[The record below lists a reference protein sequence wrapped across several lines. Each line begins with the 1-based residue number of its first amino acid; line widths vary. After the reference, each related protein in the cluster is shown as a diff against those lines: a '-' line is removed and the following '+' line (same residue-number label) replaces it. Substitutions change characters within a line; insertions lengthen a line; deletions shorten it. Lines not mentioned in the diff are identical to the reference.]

1 MRRKVL
7 LAILLLSGCS
17 GSGFYR
23 YERDSFSLPWNNPNA
38 PVSSSENFMRARHG
52 SASVQSSTLL
62 TEAGDIWPGPPQPV
76 PTLKELQ
83 KQQLSEI
90 NSEADNPGASL
101 SALPPLP
108 SLPGYELSQQEP
120 SAPAPSRLFGG
131 GVVVPHGHGVS
142 TRYDSSSP
150 ILAPNATPS
159 NAPATGD
166 NGNILVPN
174 GNGTSTVI
182 SPTGKVTTVPTPK

>member
-1 MRRKVL
+1 MRRTVL

-23 YERDSFSLPWNNPNA
+23 YEKDSFTFPWQNPNA
-38 PVSSSENFMRARHG
+38 PVSSAENFLRARHG
-52 SASVQSSTLL
+52 SASVQSPTLL

-76 PTLKELQ
+76 PTLKQLQ
-83 KQQLSEI
+83 KQQLTEI
-90 NSEADNPGASL
+90 NNESADPGASL

-120 SAPAPSRLFGG
+120 GTPAPARLFGG
-131 GVVVPHGHGVS
+131 GVTVPNGHKVS
-142 TRYDSSSP
+142 TQYEGASP
-150 ILAPNATPS
+150 ILAPNATPV
-159 NAPATGD
+159 PAGATND
-166 NGNILVPN
+166 NGNIMVPN

-182 SPTGKVTTVPTPK
+182 SPTGKVTTIPTPK